1 MTHKPAPKVMFVCPN
16 LETGGAERQWA
27 ILIRGLFEQG
37 FDVSVMTLDGR
48 GAYFD
53 ELRAAGVPIACAA
66 LRHRADP
73 VGLARAAWLGR
84 SRLSTVVTRG
94 LSAHMVG
101 HVLAQG
107 HRAAHVLTEH
117 SIAEHAKFGP
127 PRRHQQLLIKP
138 IRPRANCV
146 VAVTASQI
154 EYLVSEGYRRDAICV
169 IPNGVANDP
178 PVRDREAVRAELG
191 IARGDFLAV
200 LMAWLRPEKRV
211 PVFIEQVA
219 DAHSVEPR
227 VTGLVVG
234 DGPDYALVARAA
246 AESGGVVRML
256 GERADALDIMH
267 AADLVCLTSVA
278 ETLPMS
284 VLEAMSLGRPVIA
297 TRVGGVPEVVKDGE
311 TGILV
316 PPDCPSEV
324 ATALVSLARDPAR
337 ANELGSAGRARQQ
350 RSFSADA
357 MTQGYADLLTD
368 QARSSQRGLRAGM
381 PEAATR

>member
-1 MTHKPAPKVMFVCPN
+1 VTHKSAQQVMFVCPN

-37 FDVSVMTLDGR
+37 FDVNVLTLDGR

-84 SRLSTVVTRG
+84 SWSSTVVTRG

-117 SIAEHAKFGP
+117 SVAEHARFGP

-146 VAVTASQI
+146 VAVTASQV
-154 EYLVSEGYRRDAICV
+154 EYLVSEGYPRDAIRV
-169 IPNGVANDP
+169 IANGVANDP

-191 IARGDFLAV
+191 VSRGDFLAV

-211 PVFIEQVA
+211 PAFVEQVTV
-219 DAHSVEPR
+219 AHAIETR
-227 VTGLVVG
+227 VKGLVVG
-234 DGPDYALVARAA
+234 DGPDYALVARAT
-246 AESGGVVRML
+246 AESRGVVRML

-267 AADLVCLTSVA
+267 AADVVCLTSVA

-284 VLEAMSLGRPVIA
+284 VLEAMSVGRPVIA
-297 TRVGGVPEVVKDGE
+297 TRVGGVPEAVRDGE

-316 PPDCPSEV
+316 SPDCPSEV
-324 ATALVSLARDPAR
+324 ATALVSLARDPAG
-337 ANELGSAGRARQQ
+337 ATELGSAGRARQQ
-350 RSFSADA
+350 RSFSEEA
-357 MTQGYADLLTD
+357 MTRAYAALLMD
-368 QARSSQRGLRAGM
+368 VGRRNKRGIRAGM

>member
-1 MTHKPAPKVMFVCPN
+1 VTHKSAQKVMFVCPN

-37 FDVSVMTLDGR
+37 FDVNVLTLDGR

-84 SRLSTVVTRG
+84 SWSSTVVTRG

-117 SIAEHAKFGP
+117 SVAEHAKFGS

-146 VAVTASQI
+146 VAVTASQV
-154 EYLVSEGYRRDAICV
+154 EYLVSEGYPRDAIRV
-169 IPNGVANDP
+169 IANGVANDP

-191 IARGDFLAV
+191 VSRGDFLAV

-211 PVFIEQVA
+211 PAFVEQVTV
-219 DAHSVEPR
+219 AHAVETR
-227 VTGLVVG
+227 VKGLVVG
-234 DGPDYALVARAA
+234 DGPDYALVARAT
-246 AESGGVVRML
+246 AESRGVVRML

-267 AADLVCLTSVA
+267 AADVVCLTSVA

-297 TRVGGVPEVVKDGE
+297 TRVGGVPEAVRDGE

-316 PPDCPSEV
+316 SPDCPSEV
-324 ATALVSLARDPAR
+324 ATALVSLARDPAG
-337 ANELGSAGRARQQ
+337 ATGLGSAGRARQQ
-350 RSFSADA
+350 RSFSEEA
-357 MTQGYADLLTD
+357 MTRAYAALLMDLGRRTK
-368 QARSSQRGLRAGM
+368 RGLRAGM

>member
-1 MTHKPAPKVMFVCPN
+1 MTHEPAQKVMFVCAN

-53 ELRAAGVPIACAA
+53 DLRAGGVPIACAA

-84 SRLSTVVTRG
+84 SRSSTVVTRG
-94 LSAHMVG
+94 LSAHIVG

-117 SIAEHAKFGP
+117 SVAEHAKFAP
-127 PRRHQQLLIKP
+127 PRRHQQLFIKP
-138 IRPRANCV
+138 IRPRASRV
-146 VAVTASQI
+146 VAVTASQV
-154 EYLVSEGYRRDAICV
+154 EYLVSEGYRRDAIHV
-169 IPNGVANDP
+169 IPNGVATDP

-191 IARGDFLAV
+191 VACGDFFAV

-211 PVFIEQVA
+211 PAFVEQLTA
-219 DAHSVEPR
+219 AHSVDPR
-227 VTGLVVG
+227 VKGVVVG

-246 AESGGVVRML
+246 AGSGGVVRML
-256 GERADALDIMH
+256 GERGDALDIIH
-267 AADLVCLTSVA
+267 AADVVCLTSVA
-278 ETLPMS
+278 EALPMS

-297 TRVGGVPEVVKDGE
+297 TRVGGVPEAVKDGE

-316 PPDCPSEV
+316 PPDRPSEV
-324 ATALVSLARDPAR
+324 ATALVALARDTAR
-337 ANELGSAGRARQQ
+337 ANALGSAGRTRQQ
-350 RSFSADA
+350 RWFSEDA
-357 MTQGYADLLTD
+357 MTRSYADLLTD
-368 QARSSQRGLRAGM
+368 LGRTSKSGLRAGM
-381 PEAATR
+381 REVATR